1 MYIKFTIKQLV
12 RLNSWCGVLKKYSHY
27 YANSNNVL
35 GIRQKACVIDVA
47 PSLYGIRDA
56 INIIKNISMTRGYI
70 FFASQVPHHAD
81 FLKYIAYHLY
91 QPYSIRAWTA
101 GLISNHRFL
110 IKMQEKFKDFI
121 YDEEEFAYVFK
132 YWISKQLYNM
142 LKNSWLAPF
151 PPEFTFIADSNLG
164 SGAVRESN
172 LLRIPTYAIVDTD
185 SSASYLDYPV
195 YGNSFGLKPIFTH
208 LSVVARASLLGY
220 IYYIRNFVSIRNI
233 LRSLKSR
240 WGILRFRK
248 RLYRKNLKAL
258 LEYFKEDFSTLN
270 KKYLPILVNYLKK
283 GSDLLA
289 IETKKKL
296 RIIRK
301 MKRRARKMKRFLFYL
316 EEKRKFWKWRNYH
329 IRSFIKMGLRKKR
342 PFYKLSLLKNRMVF
356 LSRFIKYLSIRRFN
370 KAKFLNIKEKAEVLR
385 LLKLVNETENSK
397 YYLNYN
403 NYLRI
408 DDCINFSFL
417 KKKLDKKLLS
427 KKLKK
432 KYFRSNY
439 YGYFR
444 KPGVKVKK
452 PGSRKYGFGRRIPK
466 IRFLSGETRF

>member
-35 GIRQKACVIDVA
+35 GIREKACVIDLA

-56 INIIKNISMTRGYI
+56 INIIKSISMTRGYI
-70 FFASQVPHHAD
+70 FFASQVPHHAS
-81 FLKYIAYHLY
+81 FLKHVACHLY

-110 IKMQEKFKDFI
+110 IKMQEKFKDFV

-151 PPEFTFIADSNLG
+151 PPEFTFIADSKLG
-164 SGAVRESN
+164 AGAVRESN

-195 YGNSFGLKPIFTH
+195 FGNSFGLKPIFTH
-208 LSVVARASLLGY
+208 LSIVARASLLGY
-220 IYYIRNFVSIRNI
+220 IYYIRNFISIRNV
-233 LRSLKSR
+233 LRSLKPR
-240 WGILRFRK
+240 WDILHFRI
-248 RLYRKNLKAL
+248 RLYEKNLKAL
-258 LEYFKEDFSTLN
+258 SKHLKEDRSILN
-270 KKYLPILVNYLKK
+270 KKYLPLLLNYFKK

-289 IETKKKL
+289 LETKEKL
-296 RIIRK
+296 RIISK
-301 MKRRARKMKRFLFYL
+301 MKRRARKMKRFLL
-316 EEKRKFWKWRNYH
+316 QLKKKRKFWKSRNYY
-329 IRSFIKMGLRKKR
+329 IRSFIRMGMRKKR
-342 PFYKLSLLKNRMVF
+342 PFYRLGLIKNRMVF
-356 LSRFIKYLSIRRFN
+356 LSRFIKFLSIRRFN
-370 KAKFLNIKEKAEVLR
+370 KSRFLNIKEKAEVLR
-385 LLKLVNETENSK
+385 LLKFVDNWKNSK

-403 NYLRI
+403 NYLEVG
-408 DDCINFSFL
+408 DCINFFPL
-417 KKKLDKKLLS
+417 KKKLIS
-427 KKLKK
+427 KRLKK
-432 KYFRSNY
+432 KYFRNKY

-444 KPGVKVKK
+444 KPGIKVKK
-452 PGSRKYGFGRRIPK
+452 PWRGKHRFGRRVPK